1 MKVIICNF
9 SYASYLYS
17 VIPCL
22 VYGFFIVSISKAKLG
37 RELSIQALILLL
49 ALEMNSKTVWT
60 TLSLHEKSQE
70 YP

>member
-1 MKVIICNF
+1 M
-9 SYASYLYS
+9 L
-17 VIPCL
+17 
-22 VYGFFIVSISKAKLG
+22 FFIVSISKAKLG